1 LRPAGRASRRA
12 VRAVHSRVRQE
23 SRDERHARNTIK
35 QAGCAQGGCRHQ
47 AVCREN
53 DQGSHEDV
61 ERAESAGQ
69 GRQSQGRVPTKLDSE
84 HQGKLDD
91 LKKLSGKELD
101 SAYDRMQ
108 LDAHQ
113 EAVGLFTKYSQNGD
127 NADLKQWATKTL
139 PALKEHLSMAQKL
152 K

>member
-1 LRPAGRASRRA
+1 M
-12 VRAVHSRVRQE
+12 
-23 SRDERHARNTIK
+23 IK
-35 QAGCAQGGCRHQ
+35 DHTKTSSELKALVKGGKVK
-47 AVCREN
+47 A
-53 DQGSHEDV
+53 
-61 ERAESAGQ
+61 AL
-69 GRQSQGRVPTKLDSE
+69 PTKLDSE
-84 HQGKLDD
+84 HQGKVDD

-127 NADLKQWATKTL
+127 NTDLKQWATKTL